1 MGAKLNFNTHLLN
14 IMFDFLS
21 YLSAGPTCSTVQKLW
36 YSVYVNP
43 FTVRCVCYVTLSLT
57 PGDQNLG
64 QITTKRLKRDT
75 FCSCAK
81 TRQNYH
87 LHHHITNIS
96 IVLQLYQ
103 PLLFTLIN
111 PIWNGVLVTVR

>member
-1 MGAKLNFNTHLLN
+1 M
-14 IMFDFLS
+14 
-21 YLSAGPTCSTVQKLW
+21 TVQKLW
-36 YSVYVNP
+36 YSVYINP